1 MATKQEKDVRI
12 CEGCGEVLQFTDSR
26 KPGYIPEEVY
36 KRNTMNL
43 CRRCFRMQH
52 YSEDNTDFMPSDTLT
67 KILYDAKK
75 KKAVFAYVVDL
86 FNLEATFNDSV
97 NAAIKGSTV
106 ILLANKRDVLP
117 KSFKDDDICNYIYKK
132 YKVKPE
138 FLWDTS
144 PDNGVFRNKYN
155 KKWFGIILNVSKNKL
170 DSNYKQEEVEVIN
183 IKLNEI
189 MINELL
195 KEKGFFKAYHMNK
208 KSWISIIL
216 DSSLDNEIIYSL
228 IDQSYD
234 IVNKK

>member
-1 MATKQEKDVRI
+1 MI
-12 CEGCGEVLQFTDSR
+12 F
-26 KPGYIPEEVY
+26 
-36 KRNTMNL
+36 
-43 CRRCFRMQH
+43 
-52 YSEDNTDFMPSDTLT
+52 
-67 KILYDAKK
+67 
-75 KKAVFAYVVDL
+75 
-86 FNLEATFNDSV
+86 
-97 NAAIKGSTV
+97 V
-106 ILLANKRDVLP
+106 I
-117 KSFKDDDICNYIYKK
+117 IYKK

-170 DSNYKQEEVEVIN
+170 DSNYKQEKVEVIN
-183 IKLNEI
+183 MKLNKI

-216 DSSLDNEIIYSL
+216 DSSLDNEIIYYL

>member
-1 MATKQEKDVRI
+1 MNIEYELFKKSTFKYPNLIKYGFIKELNGYKYEKNILNSNFKIIINV
-12 CEGCGEVLQFTDSR
+12 
-26 KPGYIPEEVY
+26 K
-36 KRNTMNL
+36 
-43 CRRCFRMQH
+43 
-52 YSEDNTDFMPSDTLT
+52 DNKLKS
-67 KILYDAKK
+67 KIIDLNFNDEYLNFK
-75 KKAVFAYVVDL
+75 VD
-86 FNLEATFNDSV
+86 FNLSIN
-97 NAAIKGSTV
+97 NKIKEEYELILRDIKEKSTTQSKF
-106 ILLANKRDVLP
+106 I
-117 KSFKDDDICNYIYKK
+117 FKQSNDICNYINKK

-138 FLWDTS
+138 FLWDTI

>member
-1 MATKQEKDVRI
+1 
-12 CEGCGEVLQFTDSR
+12 
-26 KPGYIPEEVY
+26 
-36 KRNTMNL
+36 MNIEYEL
-43 CRRCFRMQH
+43 F
-52 YSEDNTDFMPSDTLT
+52 
-67 KILYDAKK
+67 KK
-75 KKAVFAYVVDL
+75 S
-86 FNLEATFNDSV
+86 TFNFPNLIKYGFIKELNGYKYEINILNNNFKIMLNIIDNKLTSKIIDLNFNDEYLNFKVDS
-97 NAAIKGSTV
+97 NLSINNKIKEEYEL
-106 ILLANKRDVLP
+106 ILKDIKEKCTTQYNFI
-117 KSFKDDDICNYIYKK
+117 FKQSNDICNYIYKK
-132 YKVKPE
+132 YKVKLE

-183 IKLNEI
+183 IKLNEN

-195 KEKGFFKAYHMNK
+195 KEKGFFKSYHMNK

>member
-1 MATKQEKDVRI
+1 MNIEYELFKKSTFNYPNLIKYGFIKELNGYKYEKNILNSNFKIIINVKDNKLTSKIIDLNFNDEYLNFKVDFNLSI
-12 CEGCGEVLQFTDSR
+12 NN
-26 KPGYIPEEVY
+26 KIKEEY
-36 KRNTMNL
+36 EL
-43 CRRCFRMQH
+43 
-52 YSEDNTDFMPSDTLT
+52 
-67 KILYDAKK
+67 ILRDIKK
-75 KKAVFAYVVDL
+75 KCTTQSKF
-86 FNLEATFNDSV
+86 
-97 NAAIKGSTV
+97 I
-106 ILLANKRDVLP
+106 
-117 KSFKDDDICNYIYKK
+117 FKQSNDICNYINKK

-138 FLWDTS
+138 FLWDTI